1 MADGRQTDSEIAKK
15 IGEPKDSVK
24 KNFCRMRE
32 TGIITG
38 ATTHINYKSFGYL
51 AIAHLLINVEPQQ
64 EVQMTEYLK
73 KMPEVYGFYSRGVK
87 GNLDVIT
94 TIKTLEQLNDIKDAF
109 KGRFSILE
117 MRSAIWT
124 DVKEMNYNLSIVS
137 ANSEEREEAI
147 NYQVKSHRSSSPQ
160 PMSMD
165 QIDLKIADK
174 LAEDGRISKEMI
186 GKEIGISPDTAKRR
200 YEKLRKNGVL
210 KVTIQINPSKIGY
223 QALCVFFTVTSH
235 ENSMVIIQK
244 ISRIPDII
252 SIMKTTGDYDLQIY
266 AMVKDLGQLF
276 SVREQLGRIQ
286 GITKM
291 DEEVLPMYDME
302 KWPSPRQYISTF

>member
-1 MADGRQTDSEIAKK
+1 ME
-15 IGEPKDSVK
+15 
-24 KNFCRMRE
+24 E

-64 EVQMTEYLK
+64 EGQLIEYVQ

-109 KGRFSILE
+109 KARFSILE

-137 ANSEEREEAI
+137 TNSKEREAAL
-147 NYQVKSHRSSSPQ
+147 NYQVKLHRSSPQ

-174 LAEDGRISKEMI
+174 LAENGRISTEMI

-210 KVTIQINPSKIGY
+210 KVTIQINPNKIGY

-235 ENSMVIIQK
+235 ENSLVIIEK

-276 SVREQLGRIQ
+276 SVREELGRIQ

-291 DEEVLPMYDME
+291 DEEILPVYNME

>member
-1 MADGRQTDSEIAKK
+1 ME
-15 IGEPKDSVK
+15 
-24 KNFCRMRE
+24 E

-64 EVQMTEYLK
+64 EGQLIEYVQ

-109 KGRFSILE
+109 KARFSILE

-137 ANSEEREEAI
+137 ANSKEREAAL
-147 NYQVKSHRSSSPQ
+147 NYQVKLHRSSPQ

-174 LAEDGRISKEMI
+174 LAENGRISTEMI

-210 KVTIQINPSKIGY
+210 KVTIQINPNKIGY

-235 ENSMVIIQK
+235 ENSLVIIEK

-276 SVREQLGRIQ
+276 SVREELGRIQ

-291 DEEVLPMYDME
+291 DEEILPVYNME